1 MKGQSMNNMQSP
13 PQLSSHRIGFV
24 STRFNSTDGVSLE
37 ARKWSKVL
45 ERLGQSVYYF
55 AGQSDQPDEISFIV
69 PEAHFLHADIQAIAN
84 ISYRSPT
91 RPPEITHR
99 IHELRG
105 YLKDR
110 LYEFIKKFDI
120 ELLIAENALSIP
132 LNIPLGLAL
141 AELIAETGIPVIGH
155 HHDFFWER
163 KRFLVNCIGD
173 YLEMAFP
180 PRLPSLHHVV
190 INSLAATEM
199 GRRRGINVSVIPN
212 VMNFDNPPGPPDE
225 YTSSLRADL
234 GVDLD
239 EHFFLQPTRPL
250 QRKGIEYSI
259 ELIRRLGAKARLVIS
274 HAGGDE
280 GNEYVEHVRVL
291 AKLMDVRVNFVSDLI
306 KTERGTTTDGHK
318 IYTLEDVYRY
328 ADLVTLPS
336 LLEGFGNAFL
346 EAVYYHRPIFV
357 NNYTIYSIDI
367 KPKGFQ
373 NVEFTGFITDKTI
386 KHVDKILSD
395 RKFTEEMI
403 EHNYELGKQ
412 FYSFT
417 VLERQLQVLL
427 HACFSREAWGW

>member
-1 MKGQSMNNMQSP
+1 MNNMQSP
-13 PQLSSHRIGFV
+13 PHASLSSHRIGFV

-37 ARKWSKVL
+37 TRKWAHVL
-45 ERLGQSVYYF
+45 EELGQSIYYF
-55 AGQSDQPDEISFIV
+55 AGQSDQSQQISFIV
-69 PEAHFLHADIQAIAN
+69 PEAHFLHKDVQAIAS

-99 IHELRG
+99 VHELRA

-110 LYEFIKKFDI
+110 LYEFIKKYDL
-120 ELLIAENALSIP
+120 ELLIVENALSIP
-132 LNIPLGLAL
+132 LHIPLGLAL
-141 AELIAETGIPVIGH
+141 AELIAETGIPAIGH

-163 KRFLVNCIGD
+163 KRFLTNCIGD

-199 GRRRGINVSVIPN
+199 GKRRGINVSVIPN
-212 VMNFDNPPGPPDE
+212 VMDFDNPPDPPDD
-225 YTSSLRADL
+225 YTASLRADL
-234 GVDLD
+234 GVDPS

-250 QRKGIEYSI
+250 QRKGIEYAI
-259 ELIRRLGAKARLVIS
+259 ELIRRLEVEARLVVS

-280 GNEYVEHVRVL
+280 GSEYVEHVRTL
-291 AKLMDVRVNFVSDLI
+291 AKLMDVRVNFVSDI
-306 KTERGTTTDGHK
+306 ISTERGTTKDGHK
-318 IYTLEDVYRY
+318 IYTLGDVYPS
-328 ADLVTLPS
+328 ADLVTFPS

-346 EAVYYHRPIFV
+346 ETVYYRRPIFV

-373 NVEFTGFITDKTI
+373 AVEFNGFITDETI
-386 KHVDKILSD
+386 KHVQKILSD
-395 RKFTEEMI
+395 PKFGEDMT

-412 FYSFT
+412 FYSFS

-427 HACFSREAWGW
+427 HACFSREEWGW

>member
-1 MKGQSMNNMQSP
+1 MQDMQSP
-13 PQLSSHRIGFV
+13 SYLSSHRIGFV

-37 ARKWSKVL
+37 TRKWAYVL

-55 AGQSDQPDEISFIV
+55 AGQSDQPKDISFVV
-69 PEAHFLHADIQAIAN
+69 PEAHFLHKDVQEIAN

-91 RPPEITHR
+91 RPLKITHQ
-99 IHELRG
+99 IHELRS

-110 LYEFIKKFDI
+110 LYEFIKEYNV

-180 PRLPSLHHVV
+180 PRLPSIHHVV

-199 GRRRGINVSVIPN
+199 GKRRGINVSIIPN
-212 VMNFDNPPGPPDE
+212 VMDFDNPPDPPDE
-225 YTSSLRADL
+225 YTASLRADL
-234 GVDLD
+234 GVESN

-250 QRKGIEYSI
+250 QRKGIEYAI
-259 ELIRRLGAKARLVIS
+259 ELIRRLEADARLVIS

-280 GNEYVEHVRVL
+280 GNEYKEHVRIL
-291 AKLMDVRVNFVSDLI
+291 AELMAVPVNFVSDI
-306 KTERGTTTDGHK
+306 IDTERGTTKDGRK
-318 IYTLEDVYRY
+318 IYTLGDVYPY
-328 ADLVTLPS
+328 ADLVTFPS

-346 EAVYYHRPIFV
+346 EAVYYRRPIFV

-373 NVEFTGFITDKTI
+373 TVEFNGFLTDKTI
-386 KHVDKILSD
+386 EHVRKILKD
-395 RKFTEEMI
+395 REFVQEMT
-403 EHNYELGKQ
+403 EHNYKLGGQ
-412 FYSFT
+412 FYSYT
-417 VLERQLQVLL
+417 VLERHLQVLL
-427 HACFSREAWGW
+427 HSCFSREGWGW

>member
-1 MKGQSMNNMQSP
+1 MNSMQSP
-13 PQLSSHRIGFV
+13 PHLSSHRIGFV

-37 ARKWSKVL
+37 TRKWAQVL

-55 AGQSDQPDEISFIV
+55 AGQSDQPGEISFVV
-69 PEAHFLHADIQAIAN
+69 PEAHFLHADVQAIAN

-91 RPPEITHR
+91 RPPKITHQ

-110 LYEFIKKFDI
+110 LYEFIKKYDL

-199 GRRRGINVSVIPN
+199 GKRRGINVSVIPN
-212 VMNFDNPPGPPDE
+212 VMDFDNPPDPTDE
-225 YTSSLRADL
+225 YTSSLRVDL
-234 GVDLD
+234 GVDPD

-250 QRKGIEYSI
+250 QRKGIEYAI

-280 GNEYVEHVRVL
+280 GNEYMEHVRTL
-291 AKLMDVRVNFVSDLI
+291 AKLMNVRVNFVSDI
-306 KTERGTTTDGHK
+306 VSTERGTTRDGRK
-318 IYTLEDVYRY
+318 IYTLGDVYPQ
-328 ADLVTLPS
+328 ADLVTFPS

-346 EAVYYHRPIFV
+346 EAVYYRRPIFM

-373 NVEFTGFITDKTI
+373 SVEFNGFITDETI
-386 KHVDKILSD
+386 RHVQKILND
-395 RKFTEEMI
+395 HKFVEEMT

-417 VLERQLQVLL
+417 VLERQLHVLL
-427 HACFSREAWGW
+427 HACFSREEWGW

>member
-1 MKGQSMNNMQSP
+1 MQNMQSP
-13 PQLSSHRIGFV
+13 SQASLSSHRIGFV
-24 STRFNSTDGVSLE
+24 STRFNGTDGVSLE
-37 ARKWSKVL
+37 TQKWAHVL

-55 AGQSDQPDEISFIV
+55 AGQSDQPEEISFIV
-69 PEAHFLHADIQAIAN
+69 PEAHFLHADVQAIAN

-91 RPPEITHR
+91 RPPEITRR

-110 LYEFIKKFDI
+110 LYEFIKKYDI

-132 LNIPLGLAL
+132 MNIPLGLAL

-180 PRLPSLHHVV
+180 PRLPSIHHVV

-199 GRRRGINVSVIPN
+199 GKRRGIDVSVIPN
-212 VMNFDNPPGPPDE
+212 VMDFDNPPDPTDE
-225 YTSSLRADL
+225 YTESLRADL
-234 GVDLD
+234 GVDPN
-239 EHFFLQPTRPL
+239 EYFFLQPTRPL
-250 QRKGIEYSI
+250 QRKGIEYAI
-259 ELIRRLGAKARLVIS
+259 ELIRRLEARARLVIS

-280 GNEYVEHVRVL
+280 GNEYIEHVRTL
-291 AKLMDVRVNFVSDLI
+291 AKLMDVRVNFVSDI
-306 KTERGTTTDGHK
+306 ISMERGTTGGGRK
-318 IYTLEDVYRY
+318 VYTLGDVYPY
-328 ADLVTLPS
+328 ADLVTFPS

-346 EAVYYHRPIFV
+346 EAVYYRRPIFM

-373 NVEFTGFITDKTI
+373 AVEFNGFITDETI
-386 KHVDKILSD
+386 RQVQKILSD
-395 RKFTEEMI
+395 RKFVEETT
-403 EHNYELGKQ
+403 EHNYQLGKQ

-417 VLERQLQVLL
+417 VLERQLHVLL
-427 HACFSREAWGW
+427 HSCFSREEWGW

>member
-1 MKGQSMNNMQSP
+1 MNNMQSP
-13 PQLSSHRIGFV
+13 PHLPSHRLGFV
-24 STRFNSTDGVSLE
+24 STRFNGTDGVSLE
-37 ARKWSKVL
+37 TRKWAQVL
-45 ERLGQSVYYF
+45 KQLGQQVYYF
-55 AGQSDQPDEISFIV
+55 AGQSDQPEKISFVV
-69 PEAHFLHADIQAIAN
+69 PEAHFLHADVQSIAN

-110 LYEFIKKFDI
+110 LHEFIKKFDI
-120 ELLIAENALSIP
+120 QLLIAENALSIP

-141 AELIAETGIPVIGH
+141 AELIAETGIPVIAH

-180 PRLPSLHHVV
+180 PRLPSIHHVV

-199 GRRRGINVSVIPN
+199 GRRRGINVSIIPN
-212 VMNFDNPPGPPDE
+212 VMDFDNSPNPPDD
-225 YTSSLRADL
+225 YTASLRVDL
-234 GVDLD
+234 GVAPD

-250 QRKGIEYSI
+250 QRKGIEYAI
-259 ELIRRLGAKARLVIS
+259 ELIRRLGTNARLVIS

-280 GNEYVEHVRVL
+280 GSEYVEHVRIL
-291 AKLMDVRVNFVSDLI
+291 AELMNVRVNFVSDII
-306 KTERGTTTDGHK
+306 KTERGTTQDGRK
-318 IYTLEDVYRY
+318 IYTLSDVYPN
-328 ADLVTLPS
+328 ADLVTIPS

-346 EAVYYHRPIFV
+346 EAVYYRRPIFI
-357 NNYTIYSIDI
+357 NTYTIYSIDI

-373 NVEFTGFITDKTI
+373 TVEFTGFITDETV
-386 KHVDKILSD
+386 KHIQKILGD
-395 RKFTEEMI
+395 RRYVEEMT
-403 EHNYELGKQ
+403 EHNYQLGKQ

-427 HACFSREAWGW
+427 HACFSREEWGW

>member
-1 MKGQSMNNMQSP
+1 MNNMQSP
-13 PQLSSHRIGFV
+13 PKLSSHRIGFV

-37 ARKWSKVL
+37 TRKWSQVL

-55 AGQSDQPDEISFIV
+55 AGQSDQSEDNSFVV
-69 PEAHFLHADIQAIAN
+69 PEAHFLHADVQAISN
-84 ISYRSPT
+84 ISYRSST

-99 IHELRG
+99 IHELRS

-110 LYEFIKKFDI
+110 LHEFIKKYDL
-120 ELLIAENALSIP
+120 ELLIVENALSIP

-141 AELIAETGIPVIGH
+141 AEFIAETGIPVIGH

-199 GRRRGINVSVIPN
+199 GKRRGINVSVIPN
-212 VMNFDNPPGPPDE
+212 VMDFDNPPNAPDE
-225 YTSSLRADL
+225 YTASLRADL
-234 GVDLD
+234 GVDPG

-250 QRKGIEYSI
+250 QRKGIEYAI
-259 ELIRRLGAKARLVIS
+259 ELIRRLGADARLVIS
-274 HAGGDE
+274 YAGGDE
-280 GNEYVEHVRVL
+280 GSEYVEHVRTL
-291 AKLMDVRVNFVSDLI
+291 AGLMDVRINFVSDI
-306 KTERGTTTDGHK
+306 IGTKRGTTKDRRK
-318 IYTLEDVYRY
+318 VYTLGDVYPY
-328 ADLVTLPS
+328 ADLVTFPS

-346 EAVYYHRPIFV
+346 EAVYYRRPILI

-373 NVEFTGFITDKTI
+373 
-386 KHVDKILSD
+386 
-395 RKFTEEMI
+395 
-403 EHNYELGKQ
+403 
-412 FYSFT
+412 
-417 VLERQLQVLL
+417 
-427 HACFSREAWGW
+427 